1 MIFKFPQ
8 MKINYLLVIFLLIST
23 FLHSQISGS
32 SGVYFAK
39 EFSKD
44 QALYK
49 AKEFVMNDLI
59 KVSSNP
65 TKFSIDPLAA
75 ANSGQ
80 LTSLMYTCEDQNL
93 SGLVLGFFGN
103 RWNESG
109 VNYQAYAFKNLTKEN
124 AFEILSKIEKL
135 IDEHSRYL
143 SSDSDTNNLSFEFND
158 MTFLIYR
165 DVGTKIRVFWNGFD
179 AEWESTAFNR
189 TKRRF
194 ERRID

>member
-1 MIFKFPQ
+1 MIIKFPQ
-8 MKINYLLVIFLLIST
+8 MKINYLLVIFLLSST
-23 FLHSQISGS
+23 CLHSQVSGS
-32 SGVYFAK
+32 SGVYFSK

-103 RWNESG
+103 RWNENG

-194 ERRID
+194 ERRTD